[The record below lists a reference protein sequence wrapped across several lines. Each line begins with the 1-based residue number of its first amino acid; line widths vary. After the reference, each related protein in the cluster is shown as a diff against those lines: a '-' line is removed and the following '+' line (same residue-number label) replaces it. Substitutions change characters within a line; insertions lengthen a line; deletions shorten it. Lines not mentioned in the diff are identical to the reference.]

1 MRRVLQLSL
10 LVLFG
15 ALPVPAVAG
24 MLNGQASGEPSGIT
38 LQEAID
44 AALEHGTELQ
54 LGEAQVRIGEGGL
67 LAARAPFDTRLTT
80 ALSTERINGTSPGAS
95 AGVGATSVVS
105 TTIASSVAVPKR
117 FRSGVVI
124 TPRVNIERADV
135 ADIRGALTSRASVE
149 LDATV
154 PLLRDR
160 GGGAVTAGAR
170 VARRVLDANILDAR
184 HSAASGVLA
193 VVVAYWNDLAADER
207 LEVYRSS
214 ELRASQL
221 VDDTRRLVEADERPA
236 ADLDQLMANLAL
248 KRAVRLTGEQASVEA
263 REQLALAM
271 GAQEDAADA
280 LPRPTTSFP
289 ELRPEDESRDGRRES
304 PIGFASSPGALGD
317 RADLAAMR
325 ARRDAALVQLQ
336 AARNGLLPR
345 LDLSLGLGY
354 QGITSDRGFGGAFSS
369 LYRNVR
375 GLDTSVRLS
384 YELPFASLA
393 ARGEARRSAAA
404 YDQARIREAQ
414 LTRQITSGVRVA
426 RAALRHGRDALLAS
440 RSAVALSREAVEN
453 EKRKFQLG
461 MSTLFDVILAEDA
474 LTNARLGEIT
484 GRLAYA
490 VAIARLRYETGVILD
505 ASSGVPG
512 ANAASL
518 EREP

>member
-1 MRRVLQLSL
+1 VRRALELSL
-10 LVLFG
+10 IILFG
-15 ALPVPAVAG
+15 ALSTPAVASV
-24 MLNGQASGEPSGIT
+24 LNGQASGEPSGIT

-80 ALSTERINGTSPGAS
+80 ALSTERVNGTSPG
-95 AGVGATSVVS
+95 AGVGATSVMS
-105 TTIASSVAVPKR
+105 TTITSSVAVPKR

-170 VARRVLDANILDAR
+170 AARRVLEADILDAR

-193 VVVAYWNDLAADER
+193 VVIAYWNDLAADER

-248 KRAVRLTGEQASVEA
+248 KHAVRLTGEQASVEA

-271 GAQEDAADA
+271 GAQWDAADA
-280 LPRPTTSFP
+280 LPRPSTSFP
-289 ELRPEDESRDGRRES
+289 ELRPEDVSRDRRRES
-304 PIGFASSPGALGD
+304 PIDVASSTGALGD

-325 ARRDAALVQLQ
+325 ARRNAALVQMQ

-345 LDLSLGLGY
+345 LDLSVGLGY
-354 QGITSDRGFGGAFSS
+354 QGVASGRGFGGALSS
-369 LYRNVR
+369 LYRNVY
-375 GLDTSVRLS
+375 GLDAAVTLS
-384 YELPFASLA
+384 YELPLASLA
-393 ARGEARRSAAA
+393 ARGGALQSAAA

-414 LTRQITSGVRVA
+414 LTRQISSGVRVA
-426 RAALRHGRDALLAS
+426 RAALRHGRGALLAS

-474 LTNARLGEIT
+474 LTNARLGEIA
-484 GRLAYA
+484 GQQAYA

-505 ASSGVPG
+505 ASSEVPRV
-512 ANAASL
+512 NAASL
-518 EREP
+518 GKEP